1 VHIQEVFDMKVIL
14 KQNVPSLGKAGDLVK
29 VNDGYARNL
38 LIPKGMAVEADDKNI
53 KALELQKKQLLQKAQ
68 KEKAAAEEQASRL
81 SQITLTISRKVGDQH
96 KIFGSVTSK
105 DLETALKEQGFDI
118 DRKMIVHDEQIKS
131 LGEFEVRIKLAAGVE
146 AKIKLN
152 VVGEES

>member
-1 VHIQEVFDMKVIL
+1 MKVIL

-38 LIPKGMAVEADDKNI
+38 LIPKGMAVEADDKNV
-53 KALELQKKQLLQKAQ
+53 KALELQKKQLLQKAR
-68 KEKAAAEEQASRL
+68 KEKAAAEELASRL

-105 DLETALKEQGFDI
+105 DMETALKEQGFDI
-118 DRKMIVHDEQIKS
+118 DRKMIIHDEQIKS
-131 LGEFEVRIKLAAGVE
+131 LGEFEVKIKLGAGVE

>member
-1 VHIQEVFDMKVIL
+1 MKVIL

-131 LGEFEVRIKLAAGVE
+131 LANLR
-146 AKIKLN
+146 
-152 VVGEES
+152 

>member
-1 VHIQEVFDMKVIL
+1 MKVIL

-152 VVGEES
+152 DVGEES

>member
-1 VHIQEVFDMKVIL
+1 MKVIL

-38 LIPKGMAVEADDKNI
+38 LIPKGLAVEADDKNI
-53 KALELQKKQLLQKAQ
+53 KAFEFEKKNILQKAQ
-68 KEKAAAEEQASRL
+68 KEKAGAQDLAARL
-81 SQITLTISRKVGDQH
+81 AQVTLTLSRKVGDQH

-105 DLETALKEQGFDI
+105 DIETALKEKGFDI

-131 LGEFEVRIKLAAGVE
+131 LGEFKVKIKLARGVDTE
-146 AKIKLN
+146 LKVN
-152 VVGEES
+152 VIGEKS

>member
-1 VHIQEVFDMKVIL
+1 MKVIL

-131 LGEFEVRIKLAAGVE
+131 LGEF
-146 AKIKLN
+146 
-152 VVGEES
+152 

>member
-1 VHIQEVFDMKVIL
+1 MKVIL

-118 DRKMIVHDEQIKS
+118 DRKMIVHNEQIKS